1 MIQRRPASK
10 SYDGCDS
17 PPCEDAYFDK
27 GWSEYKVG
35 FGSLSNEYWMGLEK
49 LYNLTNTQGYTW
61 GLEVRTKIKRDILYI
76 FIKLNSSV

>member
-17 PPCEDAYFDK
+17 PPCEDDYFDK

-49 LYNLTNTQGYTW
+49 LHNLTNTQGYTW
-61 GLEVRTKIKRDILYI
+61 GLEVLTKIKRDILS
-76 FIKLNSSV
+76 IKLNSSV